1 MTSAPPDSTLPDVAS
16 LYREIAGIEPD
27 TVTITRIRRI
37 GRLLKLTETD
47 SGWIL
52 LVVLAAHAAS
62 AATNLQAASTLAASL
77 GVAAGNVTRTG
88 EALREATETAAST
101 IALAIDQAKPALSN
115 VFEAAEIQ
123 ARWSI
128 AGIEDNLSRTIEATG
143 SKTGSSIA
151 TQIETAV
158 RQATAAFNGDTRQI
172 IAHIENAIAAAI
184 ASASRTLEASA
195 TDLREGATAARD
207 ATVEEWRSRAVTA
220 ISKAMEERV
229 RIDATEARLSAL
241 KIGGT
246 IVVAVLIMIAV
257 IFYGSHRAI
266 WQDGYATGATAAAL
280 HHDQQT
286 IRASWANT
294 HDGKL
299 AYQLYLAGAIPILA
313 TCNRPG
319 WEIRKGGT
327 VCYPY
332 AKGKTIYG
340 WGIHP

>member
-1 MTSAPPDSTLPDVAS
+1 MTSAPPDRTLPDVAS

-27 TVTITRIRRI
+27 TITITRIRRI
-37 GRLLKLTETD
+37 GQLLKLTETD

-52 LVVLAAHAAS
+52 LVVLAAHATS

-77 GVAAGNVTRTG
+77 GVATGNVTRTS
-88 EALREATETAAST
+88 EALREATETAASI
-101 IALAIDQAKPALSN
+101 IAVAIDQAKPALSS

-123 ARWSI
+123 TRWSI

-143 SKTGSSIA
+143 SKTGSSIV
-151 TQIETAV
+151 TQIETAA
-158 RQATAAFNGDTRQI
+158 RQATVAFTGDTRQI
-172 IAHIENAIAAAI
+172 ITHIEDAIAAAI
-184 ASASRTLEASA
+184 ASASRTLQASA
-195 TDLREGATAARD
+195 TDLQEGATAARD
-207 ATVEEWRSRAVTA
+207 ATVEEWRSRAITA
-220 ISKAMEERV
+220 ISKAIEDRV

-241 KIGGT
+241 KIGGA

-257 IFYGSHRAI
+257 IFYGSHRVM
-266 WQDGYATGATAAAL
+266 WQDGYTTGVTAAAL
-280 HHDQQT
+280 HDDQQT

-299 AYQLYLAGAIPILA
+299 AYRLYLAGSIPILA
-313 TCNRPG
+313 NCTQPG
-319 WEIRKGGT
+319 WKLRKGGT

-332 AKGKTIYG
+332 AKGKSIYG